1 MRQHKISASSSEKM
15 NLAHNTCSVTL
26 DGDLANRS
34 FGSGLSWV
42 KFGSL
47 KFCLDLG
54 SVRIK
59 FGLIE
64 FGFGSG

>member
-1 MRQHKISASSSEKM
+1 M

-34 FGSGLSWV
+34 FGSGLTWV